1 MKSPFFSIFSTT
13 RQLSVYFLMIVLLT
27 VLCIACGP
35 KKKYVGPYLPD
46 EEIAIIKPD
55 DKMFTPVCILS
66 IDKNVPLLIDESS
79 VAVHPGRHTLFLES
93 VLDYPFL
100 DKYLY
105 FNQYLTFN
113 AEAGQVYT
121 LHATI
126 LPMKRQGYSWITSD
140 KDPEK
145 IIVKKYAVGLIPL
158 STYP

>member
-1 MKSPFFSIFSTT
+1 MKSTVFSLFRKT
-13 RQLSVYFLMIVLLT
+13 RQSNFLFLIIILLPA
-27 VLCIACGP
+27 LIISCGP

-55 DKMFTPVCILS
+55 DKMFTPVKILS
-66 IDKNVPLLIDESS
+66 IDKNVPLYTDESS
-79 VAVHPGRHTLFLES
+79 IAVHPGKHTLFLEAA
-93 VLDYPFL
+93 LDYPFL

-121 LHATI
+121 LHASI
-126 LPMKRQGYSWITSD
+126 LPMRNEGFAWITSD
-140 KDPEK
+140 RDPDK
-145 IIVKKYAVGLIPL
+145 FIVKKYAVGLIPL

>member
-1 MKSPFFSIFSTT
+1 MKSTVFSVFKIARRSSLLFLIIIFFSG
-13 RQLSVYFLMIVLLT
+13 LL
-27 VLCIACGP
+27 IACGP

-55 DKMFTPVCILS
+55 DKMFTPVKIIS
-66 IDKNVPLLIDESS
+66 IDKNVPLYTDESS
-79 VAVHPGRHTLFLES
+79 VAVHPGTHTLFLEAA
-93 VLDYPFL
+93 LDYPFL

-121 LHATI
+121 LYASI
-126 LPMKRQGYSWITSD
+126 LPMKKVGFSWITSD
-140 KDPEK
+140 MDPEK
-145 IIVKKYAVGLIPL
+145 FIVKKYAVGLIPL